1 MYPATYKSLFPSF
14 PRDNSVF
21 VAMSFGS
28 RFQSR
33 YDEVIEPAV
42 RSVLQEGTA
51 LEPYRVDAREIS
63 DSILTDILN
72 GISSARAVLADI
84 STIGYV
90 DSTPIRN
97 ANVMYEVGIAQATRL
112 PEEVLLF
119 RSDSDTLLFDLA
131 NVRVNSYDPDGH
143 PDAARSTV
151 TKAIISTLSEVDSKR
166 RAAVKQAAEA
176 LDYVSWMVLASAQP
190 PGSISHPLTATMG
203 QVLGNSGKLNAINR
217 LLDMGALRA
226 LFPRVTPELLGHD
239 APAEQFFTYQATP
252 FGSAVFHYGAEEIG
266 LLSPEIRNLLDE
278 APRNETH
285 KPAT

>member
-21 VAMSFGS
+21 VAMSFDS

-33 YDEVIEPAV
+33 YDEVIQPAV
-42 RSVLQEGTA
+42 RSVLREGTA
-51 LEPYRVDAREIS
+51 LDAYRVDAREIS

-97 ANVMYEVGIAQATRL
+97 ANVMYEVGIAHATRL

-119 RSDSDTLLFDLA
+119 RSDSDPLVFDLA
-131 NVRVNSYDPDGH
+131 NVRVNSYDPDGR
-143 PDAARSTV
+143 PDAARSRV

-190 PGSISHPLTATMG
+190 PGNISHPLTATMG

-226 LFPRVTPELLGHD
+226 LFPRVTPELLEHD

-252 FGSAVFHYGAEEIG
+252 FGSAVFDYGAEEIG
-266 LLSPEIRNLLDE
+266 LLSPEIQEVLGE
-278 APRNETH
+278 GPRNETH